1 MKLLAFERKNVHA
14 ILEAFAPY
22 ETSDGLAPRVG
33 EVDYVHAFE
42 LIADA
47 GTDRARL
54 GVRAA
59 LWFTLL
65 APLWM
70 GIGLGSMASL
80 SIDKRAAI
88 IDRMLASN
96 VFLVREL
103 ALLLKISAAFALMGT
118 GSVRARSNYDRR
130 RVELPD
136 VSSTA
141 EPTAESIAARPK
153 SPRALPVVTHTSR
166 GL

>member
-22 ETSDGLAPRVG
+22 DTKDGLAPQMG
-33 EVDYVHAFE
+33 EVDYVHAYE

-59 LWFTLL
+59 LWITLL
-65 APLWM
+65 APIWM
-70 GIGLGSMASL
+70 GIAFASMKSL
-80 SIDKRAAI
+80 PIDKRAEI

-96 VFLVREL
+96 TFIVREL
-103 ALLLKISAAFALMGT
+103 ALLMKIGAAFALMGT
-118 GSVRARSNYDRR
+118 RSVRARSNYDRKAGVTPR
-130 RVELPD
+130 
-136 VSSTA
+136 S
-141 EPTAESIAARPK
+141 EPIMLRPNRNA
-153 SPRALPVVTHTSR
+153 PRAFPLVAHTS
-166 GL
+166 GSV